1 MEICVTLMS
10 GQAAWVRAQPES
22 RMDQIK
28 RDAQKALKV
37 GLYALLGRGQ
47 TSDFPV

>member
-1 MEICVTLMS
+1 MDIRVTLMS

-37 GLYALLGRGQ
+37 GLYALPGGVQ
-47 TSDFPV
+47 SSDFPV